1 MSFWTVILL
10 VVGVVMVVAG
20 SDYLV
25 DGASDI
31 ARRSGISEF
40 VIGLTIVGIGTSMPE
55 MVVSF
60 ISSIRGNADMSIGNV
75 VGSNIVNTCL
85 ILGLTALILPITITK
100 DNFRRDIPLN
110 IVATLLLIVLGMNKT
125 IFNFGSSDIITRAEG
140 LAMLLCFAAYMFY
153 CFKKGDV
160 SADTPQQEEAGENKP
175 LYLSI
180 LMILLGLVGLVWG
193 GRLFVDNASAIARH
207 LGWSDKFIGITILAG
222 GTSLP
227 ELATCVVAAIKK
239 KGQLAL
245 GNIIGSNI
253 SNILLILGG
262 AALINPL
269 TLDKINP
276 VDMGVMLLSALLL
289 LVSYFTFTKHK
300 LDRVEGAVFLLL
312 QAGYFCYLVL
322 SM

>member
-10 VVGVVMVVAG
+10 LIGVVMVVAG

-100 DNFRRDIPLN
+100 DNLRRDIPLN

-125 IFNFGSSDIITRAEG
+125 IFNFGSNDIITRAEG

-160 SADTPQQEEAGENKP
+160 SADAPQQEEAGENKP

-193 GRLFVDNASAIARH
+193 GRLFVDNASDIARH

-322 SM
+322 SL